1 MMQTLAPSRN
11 RGSKASP
18 GREKMKTC
26 GRQGA
31 SLGEA
36 AMSGQR
42 LLNFLR
48 GMATTLDAD
57 RASFLRSCD
66 QNISKLYEAAALLTD
81 GEGEAD

>member
-1 MMQTLAPSRN
+1 
-11 RGSKASP
+11 
-18 GREKMKTC
+18 
-26 GRQGA
+26 
-31 SLGEA
+31 
-36 AMSGQR
+36 MSGQR